1 MFCLSCLKCRGDP
14 RGRPTKLQKSY
25 AHPMETSLL
34 ATLHKKGYTSSKVQQ
49 ERGVELFQEAIVTGE
64 YVPLDPQY
72 EEKVRASFVRQAFMG
87 FIGARLVD
95 VRPGYC
101 EIHVLYKRELTQQHG
116 YFHAGVIGTL
126 ADNVGGY
133 AAYTLMAADASVL
146 TVEYKLN
153 LLSPGEGELLI
164 ARGAVAKPGRTL
176 TVCRSDVVVVKD
188 GVERLCAI
196 GVVTLMQMAGKMDT
210 AG

>member
-1 MFCLSCLKCRGDP
+1 
-14 RGRPTKLQKSY
+14 
-25 AHPMETSLL
+25 
-34 ATLHKKGYTSSKVQQ
+34 
-49 ERGVELFQEAIVTGE
+49 VTE
-64 YVPLDPQY
+64 KYVPLDPQY
-72 EEKVRASFVRQAFMG
+72 EERIRASFARQAFMG
-87 FIGARLVD
+87 FIGARLVE
-95 VRPGYC
+95 VLPGYC
-101 EIHVLYKRELTQQHG
+101 EIQVPYKRELTQQHG

-126 ADNVGGY
+126 ADNTGGY

-164 ARGAVAKPGRTL
+164 ARGAVVKPGRTL

-188 GVERLCAI
+188 GVEKLCAI

>member
-1 MFCLSCLKCRGDP
+1 MT
-14 RGRPTKLQKSY
+14 GR
-25 AHPMETSLL
+25 
-34 ATLHKKGYTSSKVQQ
+34 YT
-49 ERGVELFQEAIVTGE
+49 
-64 YVPLDPQY
+64 PLDPHY
-72 EEKVRASFVRQAFMG
+72 EERIQASFARQAFMA
-87 FIGARLVD
+87 FIGARLVE

-126 ADNVGGY
+126 ADNTSGY
-133 AAYTLMAADASVL
+133 AAYTLMRADASVL

-164 ARGAVAKPGRTL
+164 ARGAVVKPWRTL

-188 GVERLCAI
+188 GVEKLCAI
-196 GVVTLMQMAGKMDT
+196 AVVTLMQMAGKMDT

>member
-1 MFCLSCLKCRGDP
+1 MT
-14 RGRPTKLQKSY
+14 GR
-25 AHPMETSLL
+25 
-34 ATLHKKGYTSSKVQQ
+34 YT
-49 ERGVELFQEAIVTGE
+49 
-64 YVPLDPQY
+64 PPDPQY
-72 EEKVRASFVRQAFMG
+72 EEKVRASFAREAFME
-87 FIGARLVD
+87 FIGARLVE

-101 EIHVLYKRELTQQHG
+101 EIQVPYKRELTQQHG

-126 ADNVGGY
+126 ADNTGGY

-164 ARGAVAKPGRTL
+164 ARGAVVKPGRTL

-188 GVERLCAI
+188 GVEKLCAI
-196 GVVTLMQMAGKMDT
+196 AVVTLMQMAGKMDT

>member
-1 MFCLSCLKCRGDP
+1 M
-14 RGRPTKLQKSY
+14 
-25 AHPMETSLL
+25 
-34 ATLHKKGYTSSKVQQ
+34 
-49 ERGVELFQEAIVTGE
+49 TGK
-64 YVPLDPQY
+64 YVPDDPQY
-72 EEKVRASFVRQAFMG
+72 EEKVRASFARQTFMG

-95 VRPGYC
+95 VQPGYC
-101 EIHVLYKRELTQQHG
+101 EIHVPYKRELTQQHG
-116 YFHAGVIGTL
+116 YFHAGIIGTL
-126 ADNVGGY
+126 ADNTGGY

-164 ARGAVAKPGRTL
+164 ARGAVVKPGRTL

-188 GVERLCAI
+188 GVEKLCAI
-196 GVVTLMQMAGKMDT
+196 AVVTLMQMAGKMDT